1 MIIWLASYP
10 KSGNTWLRAFI
21 SSLIFDSNNENA
33 LENLKKIRGYPLTSD
48 FYDLLDSFD
57 DFKKIAENWKISQE
71 FMNLQKGTKIIK
83 THHAFC
89 QIDNHNFTNY
99 INSLGVIY
107 IVRDPRNIITSFIN
121 HYSSV
126 NNYNDAL
133 KFILDKNRFLGKFGK
148 KENFKNIIEFPAFI
162 SSWGGHY
169 KSWKYFKKNYLLIKY
184 EELIDEPEKIFLKIA
199 KYLGELLEINI
210 DKEKVD
216 NAILKSSFSNLQQN
230 EKKFGFSEATQ
241 KTIVQKKRF
250 FNLGPENNWQ
260 KLLPKKIRNEIE
272 KNFKEEMIE
281 LGYL

>member
-10 KSGNTWLRAFI
+10 KSGNTWVRAFI
-21 SSLIFDSNNENA
+21 SSLLFDSNKENS

-48 FYDLLDSFD
+48 FHNLLDSFD
-57 DFKKIAENWKISQE
+57 NFKNIAENWKTSQD
-71 FMNLQKGTKIIK
+71 FINLEKETKIIK

-89 QIDNHNFTNY
+89 QIDNYTFTNY
-99 INSLGVIY
+99 INSLGAIY

-148 KENFKNIIEFPAFI
+148 KEDFKNIIEFPTFI
-162 SSWGGHY
+162 SNWGGHY
-169 KSWKYFKKNYLLIKY
+169 NSWKYFKKNYLLVKY
-184 EELIDEPEKIFLKIA
+184 EELINEPEKVFLKIA
-199 KYLGELLEINI
+199 KYLSELLDIKI
-210 DKEKVD
+210 DKERVD
-216 NAILKSSFSNLQQN
+216 NAILKSSFTNLRKN
-230 EKKFGFSEATQ
+230 EEKFGFHESTQ
-241 KTIVQKKRF
+241 KTITQKRRF

-260 KLLPKKIRNEIE
+260 KLLPKEIQNEIE